1 MSLLRRVVAVVERL
15 GGASV
20 EQVAPL
26 LQEYTRKQ
34 VLGALHKAAFEGLVH
49 TRGQLPKRGKGCG
62 AGNLPSVYY
71 SGSSPSFIARKA
83 EVAARR
89 ARAMQARPPASVWE
103 LAHSLQIPGT
113 WPPVATPGRKFA
125 PLGPWNEEGAAA

>member
-1 MSLLRRVVAVVERL
+1 MSLIRRVVAVVEGL

-34 VLGALHKAAFEGLVH
+34 VLTALHKAAFEGLLH
-49 TRGQLPKRGKGCG
+49 TKGLLPKRGKGHG

-71 SGSSPSFIARKA
+71 PGPSPNFVARK
-83 EVAARR
+83 EKVAARR
-89 ARAMQARPPASVWE
+89 AIRTRPPASVWE
-103 LAHSLQIPGT
+103 LSHSLQIPGT
-113 WPPVATPGRKFA
+113 WPPVAAPGRKFA
-125 PLGPWNEEGAAA
+125 PLGPWTEEGAAA